1 MKNIIAFDS
10 LHILFTIISGMFGAV
25 FGSFCNVCIYRFP
38 RGESIIK
45 PGSHCPKCQKPIAW
59 HDNIPLISWIILLGK
74 CRHCKESISIQYPLI
89 ELLTALLFVIV
100 YLKFRFS
107 LATIVYSF
115 LTAGLIIV
123 IFQDLQTWTIPDEI
137 TLTGILVGV
146 GVSLVGLFFPE
157 QGLRIQHPLEA
168 IDGMAL
174 GALLICLMDLI
185 VILLMKKPGMGF
197 GDVKLLSMLG
207 AFLGWRGVLGSL
219 MIGSMV
225 GSVIGFFVIFYYRYI
240 KKIEETMEDDIEN
253 KDNNIYPVDPIASIF
268 LGVSSIYLMI
278 RVIIY
283 MLNHTPSVIPD
294 EILRGFLYLVIAFMV
309 FSLFIALLSILVW
322 RRQMSADK
330 KIVKDSDEEVLEI
343 TLQAHY
349 IPFGPYLSLGGFI
362 FLLFGPEL
370 ISKYLQILT
379 ITQQ

>member
-1 MKNIIAFDS
+1 MKNIIASDS
-10 LHILFTIISGMFGAV
+10 LHILFILISGMFGAV

-38 RGESIIK
+38 REESIIK
-45 PGSHCPKCQKPIAW
+45 PGSHCPKCNSPIAW
-59 HDNIPLISWIILLGK
+59 YDNIPLISWIILLGK
-74 CRHCKESISIQYPLI
+74 CRNCKEKISIQYPLI
-89 ELLTALLFVIV
+89 ELLTALLFVVV

-107 LATIVYSF
+107 LATVVYSF
-115 LTAGLIIV
+115 LTAGLVVV

-137 TLTGILVGV
+137 TLTGIVIGI
-146 GVSLVGLFFPE
+146 GASLLGLFFPE
-157 QGLRIQHPLEA
+157 QGLRIQHPLNA
-168 IDGMAL
+168 LDGVAL

-225 GSVIGFFVIFYYRYI
+225 GSIIGFIVIIYYRYI
-240 KKIEETMEDDIEN
+240 KKVEEITEEETEGR
-253 KDNNIYPVDPIASIF
+253 DNSFYPIDPVESVF
-268 LGVSSIYLMI
+268 LGISSVYLII
-278 RVIIY
+278 RTLFY
-283 MLNHTPSVIPD
+283 MSNHTPTVIPD
-294 EILRGFLYLVIAFMV
+294 EVLKGFLYLTIAFML
-309 FSLFIALLSILVW
+309 FAIFIALLSIFTW
-322 RRQMSADK
+322 RKQLPLDK
-330 KIVKDSDEEVLEI
+330 KMLNESQEEELTI

-379 ITQQ
+379 ITQ